1 MTIASLPNALHKP
14 QSVVY
19 REAAADA
26 RNASGDALAAACDTF
41 ASTADD
47 PDADLFERFNA
58 SERLPLGTP
67 YPAVVD
73 RIVQV
78 MNALERKG
86 SPRLGPRRF
95 TVELI
100 LDATGVGLSIGDMVR
115 ERGLDPKLVLFTGS
129 DKVNDLPH
137 GVVNVGKAWM
147 VGRMQVLL
155 QGKRLHLPT
164 SPEATVLVKELVD
177 YEISVSDTAHV
188 SFNAKSGKH
197 DDLVIALSLSSGIER
212 SAGRAESRSYLH
224 REPTREE
231 VFQQRNS
238 VRQRLSER

>member
-1 MTIASLPNALHKP
+1 MESLAIITNDPGETIVRVGVDIGKRQDHSAIIITEEVKRFALPHYLVR
-14 QSVVY
+14 SI
-19 REAAADA
+19 
-26 RNASGDALAAACDTF
+26 
-41 ASTADD
+41 
-47 PDADLFERFNA
+47 
-58 SERLPLGTP
+58 ERLPLGTA

-73 RIVQV
+73 RIVRV
-78 MNALERKG
+78 MNGLQAKG
-86 SPRLGPRRF
+86 SPRFGPRRF

-100 LDATGVGLSIGDMVR
+100 LDATGVGLPIGDMVR

-164 SPEATVLVKELVD
+164 SPEATVLVKELMV

-197 DDLVIALSLSSGIER
+197 DDLVIALGLSCGIER
-212 SAGRAESRSYLH
+212 SAARATSRSYLH

-231 VFQQRNS
+231 VFRQRDR